1 MSRKLCCVS
10 NVPYSVIS
18 ERSGQRRDSAREG
31 IRPEK
36 GSDPHH
42 HRVQRFAFLIIY
54 LWIFHTRART
64 TRTLFSKDKKQS
76 NENASKASKQ
86 YLIIKFY
93 MWDPGPACKRSDRT
107 QVKKSYRI
115 HINDPTGSYN
125 YTKFR

>member
-1 MSRKLCCVS
+1 MFHIRLFL
-10 NVPYSVIS
+10 
-18 ERSGQRRDSAREG
+18 RDPAREG

-36 GSDPHH
+36 GSG
-42 HRVQRFAFLIIY
+42 QRRDQIHIITESKGGFVIIY

-107 QVKKSYRI
+107 QVKKKV
-115 HINDPTGSYN
+115 TGSTSMILQEVTIIQNSDKKCHYCHV
-125 YTKFR
+125 K